1 MEYSS
6 PPGVKADTQTNR
18 SLLRQEASVSS
29 LDSSFSEGA
38 MKKDS
43 REKTDFL
50 RGVLRGDEF
59 ECKCMV
65 ALVTRLTQKSPSVG
79 VWTSIQIASAE
90 KTPPDGTYL
99 LDVHGRIFKI
109 DRADGKWATLSL

>member
-1 MEYSS
+1 
-6 PPGVKADTQTNR
+6 
-18 SLLRQEASVSS
+18 
-29 LDSSFSEGA
+29 

-50 RGVLRGDEF
+50 RGVLRGHEF
-59 ECKCMV
+59 ECKCTV

-79 VWTSIQIASAE
+79 VWTSIRIASVE
-90 KTPPDGTYL
+90 KPAPDGTYH

-109 DRADGKWATLSL
+109 DCADGKWSTLSL

>member
-1 MEYSS
+1 
-6 PPGVKADTQTNR
+6 
-18 SLLRQEASVSS
+18 
-29 LDSSFSEGA
+29 

-50 RGVLRGDEF
+50 RGVLRGHEF
-59 ECKCMV
+59 ESKCTV

-79 VWTSIQIASAE
+79 VWTSIRIDSVE
-90 KTPPDGTYL
+90 KAAPDGTYR

-109 DRADGKWATLSL
+109 DCADGKWATLSL